1 MTAVARIQY
10 PVSSKRV
17 VGFSPRTRDGHM
29 VVTNGETAA
38 MGQGPHVAEE
48 AGDGAPGRV

>member
-1 MTAVARIQY
+1 MKRLAARSIG
-10 PVSSKRV
+10 R
-17 VGFSPRTRDGHM
+17 
-29 VVTNGETAA
+29 GETAA